1 MDYYS
6 VCSHVCVWESCNGWT
21 SCLAHWRWAWLNA
34 VGGVEEQRKQP
45 RRWMRRGAT
54 EPCWYFIIWIM
65 NRAATWLSAWWRSYR
80 RVGGGLSSHHKSQ
93 IHSCFQ
99 LARLCFSFRSIHW
112 TLLASKATRNHV
124 TPDKA
129 SFCANSNS
137 ALIWAFIS
145 KCFSSWTI
153 NDQFLS
159 SFFLSVLTV
168 FPPLFLVSS
177 SFFPSFPSLYSFVLS
192 LSFLLSFILLSV
204 PSSQLLF
211 SFFFLSSPLSFIL
224 SYHHTLLL
232 SFVVFFTVALSGHP
246 HMFFSFI
253 FLNFVFTSKCYC
265 FSFLPAPPN
274 Y

>member
-1 MDYYS
+1 M
-6 VCSHVCVWESCNGWT
+6 CVCVWESCNGWT

-45 RRWMRRGAT
+45 RRWMHRGAT

-80 RVGGGLSSHHKSQ
+80 RVGGLSSHHKSQ

-153 NDQFLS
+153 NDQFLP

-168 FPPLFLVSS
+168 FPPYSLFPLLSS
-177 SFFPSFPSLYSFVLS
+177 HHFLPFILLFFLCLFFFPSL
-192 LSFLLSFILLSV
+192 LLSV
-204 PSSQLLF
+204 PFSQLLF

-232 SFVVFFTVALSGHP
+232 SFVVFFTVTLSGQP

>member
-1 MDYYS
+1 M
-6 VCSHVCVWESCNGWT
+6 CVCVWESCNGWT
-21 SCLAHWRWAWLNA
+21 SCLTHWRWAWLNA

-45 RRWMRRGAT
+45 RRWMQKGAT

-80 RVGGGLSSHHKSQ
+80 RVGGLSSHHKSQ

-137 ALIWAFIS
+137 VLIWACIS

-153 NDQFLS
+153 NNQFLP
-159 SFFLSVLTV
+159 SFFLSVLSLSPLIPCSL
-168 FPPLFLVSS
+168 FFLPIISFPLFFCSFFVFSS
-177 SFFPSFPSLYSFVLS
+177 FLHCFYLSLLPSYFFHSSFFLPLFPSFFPIIILCYFPLLFFSLLLLAATLICFFPSF
-192 LSFLLSFILLSV
+192 
-204 PSSQLLF
+204 
-211 SFFFLSSPLSFIL
+211 FF
-224 SYHHTLLL
+224 
-232 SFVVFFTVALSGHP
+232 
-246 HMFFSFI
+246 
-253 FLNFVFTSKCYC
+253 NFVFTSKCYC

>member
-1 MDYYS
+1 MNAQR
-6 VCSHVCVWESCNGWT
+6 SHRALLIFHHLNHEQSCNM
-21 SCLAHWRWAWLNA
+21 A
-34 VGGVEEQRKQP
+34 VSMMEILSKGG
-45 RRWMRRGAT
+45 
-54 EPCWYFIIWIM
+54 
-65 NRAATWLSAWWRSYR
+65 
-80 RVGGGLSSHHKSQ
+80 GGGLSSHHKSQ

>member
-1 MDYYS
+1 M
-6 VCSHVCVWESCNGWT
+6 CVCVWESCNGWT
-21 SCLAHWRWAWLNA
+21 SCLTHWRWAWLNA

-45 RRWMRRGAT
+45 RRWMQKGAT

-80 RVGGGLSSHHKSQ
+80 RVGGLSSHHKSQ

-137 ALIWAFIS
+137 VLIWACIS

-153 NDQFLS
+153 NNQFLP

-168 FPPLFLVSS
+168 FPPLFLVPS

-192 LSFLLSFILLSV
+192 LSFLLSFIAFICPFFPVTFFILLSFF
-204 PSSQLLF
+204 PSFLHS
-211 SFFFLSSPLSFIL
+211 FLSS
-224 SYHHTLLL
+224 Y
-232 SFVVFFTVALSGHP
+232 FVTFLCCFFHCCS
-246 HMFFSFI
+246 
-253 FLNFVFTSKCYC
+253 
-265 FSFLPAPPN
+265 
-274 Y
+274 